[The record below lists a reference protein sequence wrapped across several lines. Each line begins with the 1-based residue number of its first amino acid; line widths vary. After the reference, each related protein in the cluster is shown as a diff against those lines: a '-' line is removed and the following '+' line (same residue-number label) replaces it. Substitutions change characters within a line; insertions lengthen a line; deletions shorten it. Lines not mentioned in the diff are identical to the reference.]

1 MQAEIAYILK
11 GYPRLS
17 ETFISNEIYLLET
30 MRLKLRIFSIKQSDE
45 NQSHGVID
53 KIQAPVSYLHPMTSL
68 SSTTL
73 ISWLLV
79 NLPAYAGDHVRLFKL
94 RPYAYLKTMFKALWM
109 TLRYRKSMFRLRKV
123 FIKEFLQA
131 GSIAIQVLE
140 AKTIRHL
147 HAHFCHGATTIAMF
161 ASDLSGVRY
170 SFTAHAKDIYQ
181 HDQNPGNLLQ
191 KKIQQS
197 EFITTC
203 TGANQIYLAKL
214 MGNNDSVHKIYH
226 GLDIHRFKPDP
237 DKFSNASEPVR
248 IVSVGRYVEKKGFH
262 YLLEACSLLKRR
274 GYKFQCRVIG
284 ELGDQYLPLQQLRQL
299 LDLEDCVA
307 LGGPITH
314 EDLAF
319 IYQQSDVFALPCQ
332 VLGNG
337 DRDGIPNVLM
347 EAMATGLAVVST
359 RISGIPELID
369 SGKDGLLVAEK
380 RPGEL
385 ADALQS
391 LITDRQLI
399 AQLGEQAR
407 ETICQEFDARHTNQR
422 LLQLFEACI
431 NHTDHAMTKPCLNQ
445 I

>member
-1 MQAEIAYILK
+1 MQTEIAYILK

-30 MRLKLRIFSIKQSDE
+30 MGLKLRIFSIKQSDE
-45 NQSHGVID
+45 QQSHGVID

-73 ISWLLV
+73 IPWLRV
-79 NLPAYAGDHVRLFKL
+79 NLRAYAGDHRRLFKQ
-94 RPYAYLKTMFKALWM
+94 RPFVYLKTLLKALWM
-109 TLRYRKSMFRLRKV
+109 TLRYRKSMFSLRKV

-140 AKTIRHL
+140 ARTIRHL
-147 HAHFCHGATTIAMF
+147 HAHFCHGATTVAMF

-181 HDQNPGNLLQ
+181 HDQNPGDLLQ
-191 KKIQQS
+191 KKLQRAQ
-197 EFITTC
+197 FVTTC
-203 TGANQIYLAKL
+203 TGANRIYLANM
-214 MGNNDSVHKIYH
+214 MGTESLYKIYH

-237 DKFSNASEPVR
+237 DRLRDTSEPVR
-248 IVSVGRYVEKKGFH
+248 IVSVGRYVEKKGFN
-262 YLLEACSLLKRR
+262 YLLEACSLLKQR
-274 GYKFQCRVIG
+274 GYNFMCRIIG
-284 ELGDQYLPLQQLRQL
+284 ELDDQYLPLQQLRHQ

-314 EDLAF
+314 EGLTS
-319 IYQQSDVFALPCQ
+319 IYQQSDIFALPCQ

-359 RISGIPELID
+359 RISGIPELIE

-380 RPGEL
+380 NSVAL